1 MLMFKKSEIGY
12 VLHSTTTANQ
22 MVEIIV
28 QGGQYVVVN
37 KTGNPVERYSRVQV
51 DMTKDVPEMISIISI
66 PLKDYVDPRVIAA
79 IYLSAGAVVDG
90 YLYWI
95 GWAMRW
101 GPGITKGWMLCGNI
115 MMTTSIVIGGGLVY
129 YFVPKIFGYN
139 NEQNDNLNDDQNDVI
154 DN

>member
-12 VLHSTTTANQ
+12 VLHSTTTTNQ

-28 QGGQYVVVN
+28 HDKQYVVVN

-51 DMTKDVPEMISIISI
+51 DMTKDVPEIISIISI
-66 PLKDYVDPRVIAA
+66 PLKKDPRVIAA
-79 IYLSAGAVVDG
+79 VGLSVGAVVDG

-95 GWAMRW
+95 GWLMRW
-101 GPGITKGWMLCGNI
+101 GPGMTKGWMLCGNI

-129 YFVPKIFGYN
+129 YFVPKIFSDKEN
-139 NEQNDNLNDDQNDVI
+139 V
-154 DN
+154 